1 MELLILV
8 IWFIPIELPSLL
20 ELRSA
25 IYIACLRLCISV
37 TMSAWRTKLFPSNK
51 YLSVSNNLAW
61 NYLNKIKNEDLTIL
75 SNEMTNYV
83 KS

>member
-1 MELLILV
+1 
-8 IWFIPIELPSLL
+8 
-20 ELRSA
+20 
-25 IYIACLRLCISV
+25 
-37 TMSAWRTKLFPSNK
+37 MSAWRTKLFPSNK